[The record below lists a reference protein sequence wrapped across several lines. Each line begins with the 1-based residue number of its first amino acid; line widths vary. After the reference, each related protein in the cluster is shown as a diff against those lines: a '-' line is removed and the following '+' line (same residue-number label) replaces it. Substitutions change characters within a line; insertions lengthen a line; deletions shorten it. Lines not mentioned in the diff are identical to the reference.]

1 MKLTQTQTHGKRM
14 AFISRLIINFFKKTK
29 YLFLSLLFTLIVVIN
44 HEVILAASTPSL
56 ETAKSLTQQGFSQLY
71 DGKPEAAFKTWQAA
85 YRAYEQLNN
94 EQGMNGSLIN
104 QSLALQAL
112 GSYTTACQALTQA
125 LSLNNG
131 ICPDSPQKQTNFSK
145 LSYLKS
151 TLHQKQ
157 ITEYFQLIGF
167 YNLANVLRVMGEPE
181 ISYVILQQCLTSVVQ
196 LQNKKIQ
203 DNLLLNLANTEVILY
218 NQAKSKYQLTDD
230 FAAQKKTIILAK
242 SKFIAAQKI
251 YQELSN
257 SQSTVSLQAKLN
269 WLKLLLDSASSQFFQ
284 DLPINE
290 SVSEIINDIIAKL
303 EQFRTLPNIESIY
316 GKLKLSRN
324 LINITQTPTLK
335 VKQLTNTDLQ
345 SVALSLSQE
354 ALTNAKDLNNLRA
367 IAYSYGTLGKIY
379 TAGGELSKAESSY
392 HEGMLY
398 AQSVQAWDIVY
409 QWQWELARLY
419 QISGKIEQANQ
430 FYVTAIKNLDKVRS
444 DVLLFNSDI
453 QFAFKEKVEPLYRE
467 YISLLLNKNNS
478 NKNYNG
484 QAIKIQEQ
492 LKFAEVENFLR
503 CGKFAE
509 NALDA
514 RFDRGLKDL
523 DYIVYL
529 IKLDDRVEVLVK
541 TSQDIYRHTIDLDII
556 GEPLTNFFNIIQ
568 NLEFVDIKGY
578 NFLTY
583 SQAVYQLLIQ
593 PIKQYLPSSSKIGF
607 VLDSYFQNLPLDMLY
622 DGQEYL
628 LEKYI
633 ISVGSSAKQLRQS
646 LLKPATTLA
655 SGVSQI
661 GPSFS
666 NSIVPRDLRPLPQVK
681 LEIENIKKANPS
693 AITLLDSEFTHERFS
708 KDIENNSF
716 WAIHLSSHAQ
726 FSSDIEQTFVLAWD
740 TPLMV
745 NDLKALLQNKSN
757 LDLLV
762 LSACQTAKGD
772 RRSFL
777 GIAGIAA
784 QAGARGVVASLWLVD
799 ADSTA
804 QLMTKFYE
812 GLKSGLTKAEALRSA
827 QLSLLKSDKYFHP
840 YYWSAFILLGG

>member
-1 MKLTQTQTHGKRM
+1 MKLTQTQTHGKKM
-14 AFISRLIINFFKKTK
+14 EFIFHLTINYFKRIK
-29 YLFLSLLFTLIVVIN
+29 YLFLSLTLTLIVVFN
-44 HEVILAASTPSL
+44 NGAILATPPNL
-56 ETAKSLTQQGFSQLY
+56 EIAQSLTQQGFLQLY
-71 DGKPEAAFKTWQAA
+71 NGQSEAALKAWQSA

-94 EQGMNGSLIN
+94 KQGMNGSLIN

-112 GSYTTACQALTQA
+112 GSYANACQVLTQA
-125 LSLNNG
+125 LALENR
-131 ICPDSPQKQTNFSK
+131 ICPHALKEQTNSSQILSDLKEIFQKQPIQN
-145 LSYLKS
+145 L
-151 TLHQKQ
+151 Q
-157 ITEYFQLIGF
+157 IIGF
-167 YNLANVLRVMGEPE
+167 SNLANVFRAMGEPE
-181 ISYVILQQCLTSVVQ
+181 VSYTILQYCLTFAAQ
-196 LQNKKIQ
+196 LQKKEIQ
-203 DNLLLNLANTEVILY
+203 DNLLLNLANTEVTLY

-230 FAAQKKTIILAK
+230 FTAQKKALILAK
-242 SKFIAAQKI
+242 SKFDAAQKV
-251 YQELSN
+251 YEKLSN
-257 SQSTVSLQAKLN
+257 SPSTVSLQAKLN
-269 WLKLLLDSASSQFFQ
+269 WLKLLIDNTSIQLSQY
-284 DLPINE
+284 LPLSN
-290 SVSEIINDIIAKL
+290 SVSRLINDILTNLKQI
-303 EQFRTLPNIESIY
+303 ETLSKVDSIY
-316 GKLKLSRN
+316 SKLKLSHN
-324 LINITQTPTLK
+324 LLKITQSNNLK
-335 VKQLTNTDLQ
+335 VKQFTDNNLQ
-345 SVALSLSQE
+345 SIALSLSQE
-354 ALTNAKDLNNLRA
+354 ALASAKKLNNFRA
-367 IAYSYGTLGKIY
+367 IAYANSTLGEIY
-379 TAGGELSKAESSY
+379 AAGGELSKAESSY
-392 HEGMLY
+392 HDGMLY

-419 QISGKIEQANQ
+419 KTSGKIEQANK
-430 FYVTAIKNLDKVRS
+430 FYSTAIKNLDKVRG

-453 QFAFKEKVEPLYRE
+453 QFAFTEKVEPLYRE

-478 NKNYNG
+478 NKNYNR

-514 RFDRGLKDL
+514 RLDSGLKDL

-541 TSQDIYRHTIDLDII
+541 TSQNIYRHTIDLDII

-568 NLEFVDIKGY
+568 NLEFVDTKGY

-593 PIKQYLPSSSKIGF
+593 PIKQYLPSSGKIGF

-622 DGQEYL
+622 DGQQYL
-628 LEKYI
+628 LETYI

-646 LLKPATTLA
+646 MLKPAATLA
-655 SGVSQI
+655 SGVSKI

-666 NSIVPRDLRPLPQVK
+666 NPIVPRDLRPLPQVR

-784 QAGARGVVASLWLVD
+784 QAGARSVLASLWLVD

-804 QLMTKFYE
+804 QLMTQFYE

-840 YYWSAFILLGG
+840 YYWSAFILVGG

>member
-1 MKLTQTQTHGKRM
+1 MSLHLLAYLTASHFSLAQLESGGIHQKNPPTIQQTP
-14 AFISRLIINFFKKTK
+14 
-29 YLFLSLLFTLIVVIN
+29 LSPTPFPPAPPPLTPP
-44 HEVILAASTPSL
+44 ASSTPLIPQRSL
-56 ETAKSLTQQGFSQLY
+56 QPNNFVKIKVQGFRFQ
-71 DGKPEAAFKTWQAA
+71 GNTVF
-85 YRAYEQLNN
+85 NN
-94 EQGMNGSLIN
+94 QELEKVLSNFVGQEITFADLSEISDKVTDYYVEQGYINSGAYIGVAQN
-104 QSLALQAL
+104 QSLKVDNAIVTVSIVEGRIEKINIVGGNRLHNYIRARIPQPILNSKRLLLALQL
-112 GSYTTACQALTQA
+112 
-125 LSLNNG
+125 
-131 ICPDSPQKQTNFSK
+131 
-145 LSYLKS
+145 
-151 TLHQKQ
+151 
-157 ITEYFQLIGF
+157 
-167 YNLANVLRVMGEPE
+167 
-181 ISYVILQQCLTSVVQ
+181 LQQDPLIE
-196 LQNKKIQ
+196 KITAS
-203 DNLLLNLANTEVILY
+203 LKEG
-218 NQAKSKYQLTDD
+218 SKP
-230 FAAQKKTIILAK
+230 
-242 SKFIAAQKI
+242 S
-251 YQELSN
+251 
-257 SQSTVSLQAKLN
+257 
-269 WLKLLLDSASSQFFQ
+269 
-284 DLPINE
+284 
-290 SVSEIINDIIAKL
+290 
-303 EQFRTLPNIESIY
+303 
-316 GKLKLSRN
+316 
-324 LINITQTPTLK
+324 
-335 VKQLTNTDLQ
+335 
-345 SVALSLSQE
+345 
-354 ALTNAKDLNNLRA
+354 
-367 IAYSYGTLGKIY
+367 
-379 TAGGELSKAESSY
+379 
-392 HEGMLY
+392 
-398 AQSVQAWDIVY
+398 
-409 QWQWELARLY
+409 
-419 QISGKIEQANQ
+419 
-430 FYVTAIKNLDKVRS
+430 
-444 DVLLFNSDI
+444 
-453 QFAFKEKVEPLYRE
+453 
-467 YISLLLNKNNS
+467 
-478 NKNYNG
+478 

-509 NALDA
+509 NTLDA
-514 RFDRGLKDL
+514 RLDRGLKDL

-541 TSQDIYRHTIDLDII
+541 TSQNIYRHTIDLDTIV
-556 GEPLTNFFNIIQ
+556 EPLTNFFNIIQ
-568 NLEFVDIKGY
+568 NLEFVDTKGY

-593 PIKQYLPSSSKIGF
+593 PIKQYLPSSGKIGF
-607 VLDSYFQNLPLDMLY
+607 VLDSYFQNLPLDMLH

-666 NSIVPRDLRPLPQVK
+666 NPIVPRDLHPLPQVR

-693 AITLLDSEFTHERFS
+693 AITLLDSEFTRERFS

-745 NDLKALLQNKSN
+745 NDLKGLLQNKSN

-784 QAGARGVVASLWLVD
+784 QAGARGVLASLWLVD

-812 GLKSGLTKAEALRSA
+812 GLKSGLTKAEALRTA

-840 YYWSAFILLGG
+840 YYWSAFILVGG